1 MSWNGSG
8 YKTLRVIP
16 TPLMH
21 AGALYYKNGK
31 ETSSNLKEF
40 QETLRVVQKRLK
52 ESQTWKVLALRNKEQ
67 YLSNPED

>member
-8 YKTLRVIP
+8 YKTLRVIS

-21 AGALYYKNGK
+21 ARALYYKNGK
-31 ETSSNLKEF
+31 ETSSNFKEF

-52 ESQTWKVLALRNKEQ
+52 ES
-67 YLSNPED
+67 